1 MTKLTSTRQKSVP
14 IPSLFLWAVGQK
26 AKLSDQM
33 DDLERVRHLFKKSLN
48 VSRRADQR
56 LVGRVQ
62 RIKSSIKECL
72 SKGAIPFQRDDL
84 DLSIAISLYALTSGF
99 KVRSQDS
106 YVESGFLRVRDKDI
120 EYVDFSANMIRDD
133 AKYPD
138 LLDESHKQIILN
150 LLDDLSQKEV
160 AYQTTSRGN
169 DILKICGSFESLG
182 EITKSISCEISLW
195 KKTDSTDSS
204 GKTNYSSRRLGLAKL
219 KLVSNQVLVLSEL
232 SAQSQLELSAA
243 SMLHQWLLIESDS
256 LKFFGELPD
265 LTIDDDKKIV
275 AVDPAPLFRK
285 FLLGHTPIT
294 NIDKESAVYFSK
306 KYPWCV
312 PSDSQTW
319 LEAISK

>member
-26 AKLSDQM
+26 AKLSNQI
-33 DDLERVRHLFKKSLN
+33 DDLDRVRHLFKKSLN
-48 VSRRADQR
+48 VSRRADKR
-56 LVGRVQ
+56 LVERVE
-62 RIKSSIKECL
+62 RIKSSIKENL

-84 DLSIAISLYALTSGF
+84 DLNIAISLYALTSGF

-138 LLDESHKQIILN
+138 LLDAPHKQIILD
-150 LLDDLSQKEV
+150 LLDELSKKEV

-182 EITKSISCEISLW
+182 EITKSIRCEISLW
-195 KKTDSTDSS
+195 KKTDGADLS
-204 GKTNYSSRRLGLAKL
+204 GQVNYSSRKLGPAKL
-219 KLVSNQVLVLSEL
+219 KLVSNQALVLSEL

-265 LTIDDDKKIV
+265 LTTDDNKKIV

-285 FLLGHTPIT
+285 FLIGHIPIS
-294 NIDKESAVYFSK
+294 NIEKYYAVYF
-306 KYPWCV
+306 
-312 PSDSQTW
+312 
-319 LEAISK
+319 